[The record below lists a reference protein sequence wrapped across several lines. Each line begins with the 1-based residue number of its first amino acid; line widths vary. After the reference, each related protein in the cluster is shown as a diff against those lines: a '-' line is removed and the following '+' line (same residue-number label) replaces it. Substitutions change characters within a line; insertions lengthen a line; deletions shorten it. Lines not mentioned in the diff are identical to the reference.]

1 MNTEQFY
8 KDCDFDIRV
17 FKTKEMSVS
26 QQIITGND
34 KLGIL
39 TGIASLL
46 QSCLDSKL
54 MTPDELLETVNMAF
68 EVRKTGA
75 RNKVI
80 YNSFEE
86 VNK

>member
-1 MNTEQFY
+1 MNAKEIY
-8 KDCDFDIRV
+8 ENCDFDIRV

-54 MTPDELLETVNMAF
+54 MTPDELLETVNMVF

-86 VNK
+86 GD